1 MTGKVALSNLT
12 VGWKFRLL
20 SVGNLDAATA
30 AVKARIEKG
39 LATHKALEVTMD
51 SKVNPE
57 LVGNSFSAQVP
68 GDVHTDLQ
76 NHGLIENP
84 HLGLNEF
91 KTQWIGRCQWEYS
104 TEFSVT
110 ETFAFNQLHF
120 GGLDTIAEVYLNNE
134 HILSARDM
142 HISYDVDVN
151 DLLKVG
157 SNELRIVFES
167 QEDWAEAQEGKVG
180 KYPNA
185 YSDPTNQI
193 RKMACNYG
201 WDWGPTL
208 VTAGIW
214 KPVQLIQWNQSK
226 INGLI
231 VNPTVVSGD
240 PTLLISGEI
249 LGFQDCQIAMV
260 REGKTLT
267 VVSPSDGK
275 FSASVKISDVELW
288 WPVGYGNQPLY
299 DFEIQLLDSQGS
311 LLEIVPKKLGFR
323 SVELVS
329 ELDKIG
335 RNFEIKVNGTRIWVR
350 GANWIPDHTSL
361 NQITASS
368 YRKRIADAKDANMN
382 LLRIWG
388 GGIFESEDFYSV
400 CDELGIL
407 VWQDFLFACASY
419 PEDEFNSSLIEAEA
433 IQAVTRLSS
442 FCSLVLW
449 NGSNENI
456 WGYFDWDWQEPLAGR
471 AWGLGFYQE
480 IIPAVISRL
489 DPTRPYQ
496 PSSPWSGTMELHP
509 NDPNHGTAH
518 LWEPWNR
525 QDYVTYLDEVPRFVT
540 EYGYQSPAAYSTLK
554 NAIGINDLWED
565 SEGMKAHQKAFIG
578 KEKLHRGLDLR
589 FPGLT
594 ENFDV
599 WHYLTQLEQARALNV
614 GIRHLRSHHDVSAGS
629 VIWQLNDCWPVVS
642 WSMIDF
648 AGKRKPAWHV
658 VRKAY
663 ADRIVSFTTQ
673 NGQNQ
678 IAVVNDTDQ
687 VWLAKIQI
695 RLANLSGK
703 SELVQETKV
712 EVAPGSHLLIPV
724 TIDLETLDKS
734 NEFLI
739 VDSDFDRSL
748 LFLVED
754 SKLQY
759 QPPKFELSL
768 AKTSTGVDV
777 TIHAKNLLR
786 EMCLFVDRIDEN
798 AEVSD
803 QVVTL
808 LEGETATVRIA
819 TKKPELFTEQAL
831 KAVTRAANEFRSLV
845 E

>member
-1 MTGKVALSNLT
+1 MTGKVMISDLAE
-12 VGWKFRLL
+12 GWKFRLL

-39 LATHKALEVTMD
+39 LATHKALDVTMD
-51 SKVNPE
+51 SKVNPA
-57 LVGNSFSAQVP
+57 LVGKSFSAQVP

-76 NHGLIENP
+76 SHGLIENP

-104 TEFSVT
+104 IEFAVT
-110 ETFAFNQLHF
+110 ETFAFNQLRF

-134 HILSARDM
+134 NILSACDM
-142 HISYDVDVN
+142 HISYNVDVN
-151 DLLKVG
+151 SLLKVG
-157 SNELRIVFES
+157 SNQLKVVFES
-167 QEDWAEAQEGKVG
+167 QEDWAEDQERKVG

-214 KPVQLIQWNQSK
+214 KPVQLVQWNQSK
-226 INGLI
+226 IEGLI
-231 VNPTVVSGD
+231 ANPTVISGE

-249 LGFQDCQIAMV
+249 LGFQDCQIALV
-260 REGKTLT
+260 REGKTLAT
-267 VVSPSDGK
+267 LVPSDGK
-275 FSASVKISDVELW
+275 FSDSVKISDVELW
-288 WPVGYGNQPLY
+288 WPVGYGKQPLY
-299 DFEIQLLDSQGS
+299 DFEIQLLDPQGS
-311 LLEIVPKKLGFR
+311 LLEKVPKRLGFR
-323 SVELVS
+323 SVDLVS
-329 ELDKIG
+329 ELDEIG
-335 RNFEIKVNGTRIWVR
+335 RNFEIKVNGKRIWVR

-361 NQITASS
+361 NQVTPDS
-368 YRKRIADAKDANMN
+368 YRKRITDAKEANMN

-388 GGIFESEDFYSV
+388 GGIFESDEFYRV

-442 FCSLVLW
+442 YCSLVLW

-456 WGYFDWDWQEPLAGR
+456 WGYFDWDWKEPLAGR

-480 IIPAVISRL
+480 VIPAVISRL

-540 EYGYQSPAAYSTLK
+540 EYGYQSPAAFSTLK

-594 ENFDV
+594 GNFDS

-663 ADRIVSFTTQ
+663 ASRIVSFTIQ
-673 NGQNQ
+673 ENRNQ
-678 IAVVNDTDQ
+678 VALVNDTDQ
-687 VWLAKIQI
+687 VWVANVQI
-695 RLANLSGK
+695 RLANLNGNTK
-703 SELVQETKV
+703 SVQKTKV
-712 EVAPGSHLLIPV
+712 EVAPNSHLLIPLTV
-724 TIDLETLDKS
+724 NVETLDKS

-739 VDSDFDRSL
+739 VDSDVDRSL
-748 LFLVED
+748 LFLAED
-754 SKLQY
+754 SQLQY
-759 QPPKFELSL
+759 QPPEFDLTL
-768 AKTSTGVDV
+768 AKASEGIDV
-777 TIHAKNLLR
+777 TIRSKSLLR
-786 EMCLFVDRIDEN
+786 EMCFFVDRIDEN
-798 AEVSD
+798 SEVSD

-808 LEGETATVRIA
+808 LEGEESTLKIT
-819 TKKPELFTEQAL
+819 TQKPELFTEDSL
-831 KAVTRAANEFRSLV
+831 RAVFRAANEFRSLV
-845 E
+845 